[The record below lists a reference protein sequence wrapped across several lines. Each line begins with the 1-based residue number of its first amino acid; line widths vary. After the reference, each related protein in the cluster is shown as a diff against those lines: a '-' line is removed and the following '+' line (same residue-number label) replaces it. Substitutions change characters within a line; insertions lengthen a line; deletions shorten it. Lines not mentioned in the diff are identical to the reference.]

1 MIFNRTI
8 PSQLFRSQS
17 LVFMGWAILFA
28 TFLGTTLSC
37 KKQKVEPQPNL
48 WIPATMRNMFDF
60 KPRSYWILTLP
71 GTNYVDSVYVT
82 SRKMDTAA
90 VLHPGSRDT
99 LHLLERLTVQYRSTF
114 YGYSYRIEV
123 EGGPYCFDNPESL
136 PCFSATKVVL
146 NSNNTVR
153 SRTRFYYYPE
163 YVGYSWPMQSGA
175 LGGASI
181 YLESIGNL
189 RTSDTTEWNQ
199 VRRMIVEEDPFE
211 QGKRTEYSIHP
222 NLGLVGW
229 AVPEYNRY
237 WGTIRTKSNF

>member
-1 MIFNRTI
+1 MLLWGPTLLAATLSGTI
-8 PSQLFRSQS
+8 
-17 LVFMGWAILFA
+17 
-28 TFLGTTLSC
+28 SC

-48 WIPATMRNMFDF
+48 WIPTPMRSMFDF
-60 KPRSYWILTLP
+60 KPGSYWILTLP

-82 SRKMDTAA
+82 SRKMDTSA

-99 LHLLERLTVQYRSTF
+99 LHFLERLTVQYRSTF

-163 YVGYSWPMQSGA
+163 YQGRSWPMQSGA

-181 YLESIGNL
+181 YLESTGSF
-189 RTSDTTEWNQ
+189 RTSDSTEFSQ

-211 QGKRTEYSIHP
+211 QGRLTEFYVHP

-229 AVPEYNRY
+229 AVPVFNRY
-237 WGTIRTKSNF
+237 WGTIRSKIIL